1 MTIYVI
7 NLDRAKDRMAR
18 MQALLGERGL
28 AFERIEAVDGK
39 TLDPQ
44 TLDTWSTRH
53 PDGSLILSVG
63 EVGILLSQR
72 EAWRRIAE
80 SGTAGVIFEDDIH
93 LAPGAEKL
101 LADLSWL
108 PAEADIVK
116 IETTGRTIAVSRKN
130 LDVAGLSLSVLRS
143 AHLGA
148 AGYIVTPKAARLLL
162 GAIGKSHRAVDH
174 LIFDPV
180 SPLFS
185 QLKIYQTIPAL
196 CIQDQFVTTQPL
208 GLGGEI
214 VRAWALE
221 KKKQKKTLLQKA
233 AREIGRLGDQLGFAI
248 AGLPFNPLT
257 DRRNV
262 KVSLAASPAQ
272 VRSQAQEAGP
282 AGS

>member
-18 MQALLGERGL
+18 MQALLHERGL
-28 AFERIEAVDGK
+28 AFEHIEAVDGK
-39 TLDPQ
+39 TLPAE
-44 TLDTWSTRH
+44 TLAAWSTRH
-53 PDGSLILSVG
+53 PDGSLVLSVG

-72 EAWRRIAE
+72 EAWRRIVE
-80 SGTAGVIFEDDIH
+80 SGAPGIVFEDDIH
-93 LAPGAEKL
+93 LAPGAEKR

-108 PAEADIVK
+108 PADADIVK
-116 IETTGRTIAVSRKN
+116 IETTGRTIAVSRKC
-130 LDVAGLSLSVLRS
+130 LTVAGLSLAVLRS

-148 AGYIVTPKAARLLL
+148 AGYIVTPKAAGLLL
-162 GAIGKSHRAVDH
+162 DAIGRSDRAVDH

-185 QLKIYQTIPAL
+185 RLKIYQTIPAL
-196 CIQDQFVTTQPL
+196 CIQDQFVTKQPL

-221 KKKQKKTLLQKA
+221 KKKQKKTLRQKA
-233 AREIGRLGDQLGFAI
+233 AREIGRLASQASFALT
-248 AGLPFNPLT
+248 GLPFNPLT

-262 KVSLAASPAQ
+262 KVHLAS
-272 VRSQAQEAGP
+272 RGDR
-282 AGS
+282 

>member
-1 MTIYVI
+1 MTIYII

-18 MQALLGERGL
+18 MQALLGKRGL

-39 TLDPQ
+39 TLPPE
-44 TLDTWSTRH
+44 TLAAWSTRH
-53 PDGSLILSVG
+53 PDGSLVLSVG

-72 EAWRRIAE
+72 EAWRRITE
-80 SGTAGVIFEDDIH
+80 SGAPGVIFEDDIH

-108 PAEADIVK
+108 PADGDIVK
-116 IETTGRTIAVSRKN
+116 IETTGRRIAVSRRSRS
-130 LDVAGLSLSVLRS
+130 LPHGLSLSVLRS

-162 GAIGKSHRAVDH
+162 DAIGKSDRAVDH
-174 LIFDPV
+174 LIFDPI

-185 QLKIYQTIPAL
+185 HLTIYQTIPPL

-221 KKKQKKTLLQKA
+221 KKKRKKTLLQKA
-233 AREIGRLGDQLGFAI
+233 RREIGRLGEQARFTI

-262 KVSLAASPAQ
+262 KVKLGSP
-272 VRSQAQEAGP
+272 RDR
-282 AGS
+282 